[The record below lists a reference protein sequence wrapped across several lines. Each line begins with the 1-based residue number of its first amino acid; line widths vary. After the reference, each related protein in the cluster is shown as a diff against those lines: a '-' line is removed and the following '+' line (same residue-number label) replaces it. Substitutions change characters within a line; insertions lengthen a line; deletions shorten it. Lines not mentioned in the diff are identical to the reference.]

1 MQLQN
6 NSVFNEPEKFLN
18 SVEKFFQESVAPQAE
33 KIDRNSN
40 SLKATLKAMGDR
52 NLLALRVPKK
62 WGGAELDETTF
73 ERFQMLSARAS
84 GTLAFL
90 QTQHQSAGNLIAT
103 SANEFLKQAYLPH
116 LASGRVLVGVG
127 FSQLRRQGEPLTKA
141 TPIAKGYHL
150 NGEVPWITGF
160 NFFQEFIIGA
170 TLPNGDA
177 IYGIVP
183 FREACS
189 AGGSI
194 HFSAPMQL
202 TAMAATN
209 TVSAKLNNWLLERDR
224 VININPSS
232 AIAHKD
238 RKNVLHHGF
247 FALGCARAGLDI
259 VESAYRRKNLSF
271 VKQAFETL
279 NRELT
284 SCSEAMF
291 EALNSQERSFEQKLP
306 LRAWAINIA
315 GKCSQAAIAVSSG
328 AANSIQH
335 PAQRV
340 YREALMFAVFGQTTA
355 VMEATLER
363 LLVQK

>member
-1 MQLQN
+1 MQLQTQFI
-6 NSVFNEPEKFLN
+6 FNEPEEFLA
-18 SVEKFFQESVAPQAE
+18 SVEKFFREIVAPQAE
-33 KIDRNSN
+33 EIDRKSDILRAV
-40 SLKATLKAMGDR
+40 LKEMGDR
-52 NLLALRVPKK
+52 HLLALRVPKS
-62 WGGAELDETTF
+62 WGGAELNETTF
-73 ERFQMLSARAS
+73 QRFQMLSARYS

-103 SANEFLKQAYLPH
+103 SVNKSLKQAYLPH
-116 LASGRVLVGVG
+116 LAGGRILVGVG
-127 FSQLRRQGEPLTKA
+127 FSQLRRPGEPLTKA
-141 TPIAKGYHL
+141 IPVANGYHL

-160 NFFQEFIIGA
+160 SFFQEFIIGA
-170 TLPNGDA
+170 TLPDGDA

-183 FREACS
+183 FREACH

-224 VININPSS
+224 VVTINPSG
-232 AIAHKD
+232 AIAQKD
-238 RKNVLHHGF
+238 RKNVLYHGF

-259 VESAYRRKNLSF
+259 VESAYRRKKLLF
-271 VKQAFETL
+271 LKQAFDAL
-279 NRELT
+279 NRELD
-284 SCSEAMF
+284 SCSKAMF
-291 EALNSQERSFEQKLP
+291 EALSQERSFEQKLQ
-306 LRAWAINIA
+306 LRAQAINLA

-340 YREALMFAVFGQTTA
+340 YREALMFTVFGQTTD
-355 VMEATLER
+355 VMEATLKR